1 MSLIAS
7 RIFLEILPLPLLA
20 SLTKIAPLALL
31 ALVTSQTQLTLLAS
45 LLFWPHSN
53 VRTLDLARKIKTCD
67 YDLARKIKT
76 CDYLKSDLV
85 HARLASAMSLT
96 LQVLHASQT
105 TLTLLASLL
114 CWPHAMVQNRT
125 SWLPLFCHW
134 SSLKNLASLAL
145 QTSLAS
151 LTSWH

>member
-53 VRTLDLARKIKTCD
+53 VRTLDLAWKIKTCD
-67 YDLARKIKT
+67 D
-76 CDYLKSDLV
+76 LKSDLV